1 MDVYENMKNHGIT
14 LPDPPAKGGLYA
26 PVKLFA
32 GKLAYASG
40 CGPIS
45 AVRGKLGAQVS
56 EEEGMQCA
64 RECMLN
70 VLAVLQREIGDL
82 NRVKSVAKITCFVA
96 SDDSFTRQPAVAN
109 GASGLLAEVFGEAV
123 GIPSRSAIGV
133 NVLPGDIPV
142 EVEALFE
149 IE

>member
-1 MDVYENMKNHGIT
+1 MNIYDTLKEKNIV
-14 LPDPPAKGGLYA
+14 LPEPPPKGGLYA
-26 PVKLFA
+26 PVKMFG
-32 GKLAYASG
+32 GKLAYVSG

-45 AVRGKLGAQVS
+45 SVKGKLGAEVT
-56 EEEGMQCA
+56 EEEGVQCA

-82 NRVKSVAKITCFVA
+82 NRVKTVAKITCFVSSA
-96 SDDSFTRQPAVAN
+96 DDFYRQPAVAN
-109 GASGLLAEVFGEAV
+109 GASGLLAEVFGDQI
-123 GIPSRSAIGV
+123 GIPSRSAVGM
-133 NVLPGDIPV
+133 NVLPGNIPV